1 MAIEGADWSVDF
13 GLAELIE
20 VAEEL
25 ENMSAAAAGQ
35 GEWRAVVLQV
45 LSEGV
50 PVTALLVLVAA
61 TGTRRR

>member
-1 MAIEGADWSVDF
+1 MAIEGADWIVDF

-35 GEWRAVVLQV
+35 GERRAVVLQV